1 MLATSVLPLAEGLLL
16 RRSQGGNLGMSTRER
31 APEAAGSPIVI
42 KVRARSM
49 GGESGRKSRREKP
62 PAGLTTTEEY
72 RPYLDGLRAVA
83 VYLVVMFHAGSTRL
97 AGGYVGVDVFFVLSG
112 FLVTQLLLRDM
123 LATGSISFRRFYSR
137 RVRRLLPAAFVALVV
152 TALVFKAIASPVEIA
167 DAAGGFKAAFL
178 YGTNWFFIHRSANYF
193 GRDLTGNPVLHFW
206 SLAVEEQ
213 FYLLW
218 PLLLSGLFLLLRRLR
233 SPWAAIRMVVTMGA
247 VASVAGAW
255 LLRTSDPNRAYYGTD
270 TRAYQ
275 LMAGALIALTPMAV
289 GRLTRHVRAARIG
302 GVAALAALLVTASA
316 WIHLDA
322 IQRGV
327 AVTVITV
334 VLIIALETAG
344 GGLARGA
351 LSRDTVVYLGKI
363 SYGTYL
369 WHWPVILVITR
380 SFHLGTRT
388 TIIMSALV
396 ATALASLSFELL
408 ERPVRLSPLLD
419 RHRTVV
425 IATGLATSI
434 LAALVIIPAVTTPS
448 TSAASDA
455 SLAQTGFTPVP
466 DLDWHAIA
474 TEFSPFPN
482 CVDRPATACTLVQG
496 SGPHVLLIGDSHAAM
511 LVPTFVAV
519 ARTEHFTFSASV
531 KGGCPWQRELYVPE
545 LSFNGQTVRTED
557 CRRQREDTY
566 DRVIPALHP
575 DIIVVMNLGYEVPR
589 QYVPYLGP
597 DLRPMKN
604 GSPAWQA
611 WLRQTTVD
619 SLTALR
625 ANGRT
630 VVLLEPV
637 PLAPGSF
644 DPLACLSKATVV
656 EQCRYTA
663 PTDPTFLESLYRQLD
678 ARDDQVWAADLDKL
692 ICPYLPICDPIV
704 DHQVVKL
711 DGSHLTRAFA
721 RALAPA
727 VDGYLKTNGIVPR

>member
-62 PAGLTTTEEY
+62 PAGPTTTEEY

-289 GRLTRHVRAARIG
+289 GRLARHVRAARIG
-302 GVAALAALLVTASA
+302 GVAALAALLS
-316 WIHLDA
+316 
-322 IQRGV
+322 
-327 AVTVITV
+327 
-334 VLIIALETAG
+334 
-344 GGLARGA
+344 
-351 LSRDTVVYLGKI
+351 
-363 SYGTYL
+363 
-369 WHWPVILVITR
+369 TR
-380 SFHLGTRT
+380 SN
-388 TIIMSALV
+388 
-396 ATALASLSFELL
+396 
-408 ERPVRLSPLLD
+408 
-419 RHRTVV
+419 
-425 IATGLATSI
+425 
-434 LAALVIIPAVTTPS
+434 
-448 TSAASDA
+448 AAS
-455 SLAQTGFTPVP
+455 P
-466 DLDWHAIA
+466 
-474 TEFSPFPN
+474 
-482 CVDRPATACTLVQG
+482 
-496 SGPHVLLIGDSHAAM
+496 
-511 LVPTFVAV
+511 
-519 ARTEHFTFSASV
+519 
-531 KGGCPWQRELYVPE
+531 
-545 LSFNGQTVRTED
+545 
-557 CRRQREDTY
+557 
-566 DRVIPALHP
+566 
-575 DIIVVMNLGYEVPR
+575 
-589 QYVPYLGP
+589 
-597 DLRPMKN
+597 
-604 GSPAWQA
+604 
-611 WLRQTTVD
+611 
-619 SLTALR
+619 
-625 ANGRT
+625 
-630 VVLLEPV
+630 
-637 PLAPGSF
+637 
-644 DPLACLSKATVV
+644 
-656 EQCRYTA
+656 
-663 PTDPTFLESLYRQLD
+663 
-678 ARDDQVWAADLDKL
+678 
-692 ICPYLPICDPIV
+692 
-704 DHQVVKL
+704 
-711 DGSHLTRAFA
+711 
-721 RALAPA
+721 
-727 VDGYLKTNGIVPR
+727 